1 MITSLTAPKK
11 RVPRL
16 SHRMGLCI
24 MFGTLLSSAML
35 TSTET
40 QAREPNKLDDI
51 QRETRIVADVMR
63 AALRDQLRGEL
74 RLTDVEAQYL
84 ARQGVLITV
93 SLNTPWLKISDNG
106 ESSFEIHGDIRLP
119 EIPAMVENILHE
131 LEIKVAPYEPEA
143 LQELRDLRAE
153 QRALRM
159 EGRGIRAQL
168 RDRRRALVRV
178 REEDDDRKEEVQ
190 QEIAQLEKQLS
201 VVDQQYDEMTG
212 EIEQHYQHLKEPAS
226 NTASAPEPPEPPV
239 LPVVVEDVIANT
251 ACDYGGTLK
260 SLSSDEYLTM
270 SVKRGKQTS
279 YFAFRMDHVYQ
290 CSNRNMKPSRL
301 LELAYQYES

>member
-1 MITSLTAPKK
+1 MSTGHSVNRNSRRGLGYGVVLGMLVSSVLLT
-11 RVPRL
+11 
-16 SHRMGLCI
+16 
-24 MFGTLLSSAML
+24 T
-35 TSTET
+35 TET
-40 QAREPNKLDDI
+40 QAREPSKLSDI

-93 SLNTPWLKISDNG
+93 TLNTPWLKINDNG
-106 ESSFEIHGDIRLP
+106 ESSFEFHGDIRLP

-168 RDRRRALVRV
+168 RERRRALVRV
-178 REEDDDRKEEVQ
+178 RDEEDDRKEEVQ

-212 EIEQHYQHLKEPAS
+212 EIEEHYQHLKEPATTIS
-226 NTASAPEPPEPPV
+226 ASAPEPPPAPAP
-239 LPVVVEDVIANT
+239 PVVVEEVISNT

-270 SVKRGKQTS
+270 SVKRGNQTT

-290 CSNRNMKPSRL
+290 CSQRNMKPDRL
-301 LELAYQYES
+301 LGLAYQYER